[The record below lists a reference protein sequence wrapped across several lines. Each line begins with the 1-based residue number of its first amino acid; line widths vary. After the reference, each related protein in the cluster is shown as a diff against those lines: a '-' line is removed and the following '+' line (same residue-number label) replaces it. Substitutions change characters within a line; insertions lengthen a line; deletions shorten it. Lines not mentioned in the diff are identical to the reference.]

1 LATPT
6 QLLVAGVG
14 RQNRAVLL
22 IAGFI
27 GVALVASADYLTGYD
42 RAFGFFYLLP
52 VTFAAWFVGEQAG
65 IVISCVGALAWHIA
79 NMEGSAASSSPAI
92 LYWNSATR
100 LGFFLVVAILLSKL
114 KNALEREGALSRT
127 DFLTGALNS
136 RAFSEIGMAEILR
149 ARRHGRPFTVV
160 YIDLDN
166 FKTVN
171 DTLGHSI
178 GNTLLRHV
186 VDTLKRTVRATDLI
200 ARLGGDEFVILLP
213 ETDGESAKV
222 LVSKLREHLLD
233 AMQNQGWPVTF
244 SVGVLT
250 CVSPPA
256 TVDEMIHVADVL
268 MYETKK
274 TGKNAIRYST
284 YPE

>member
-1 LATPT
+1 MTTVRQP
-6 QLLVAGVG
+6 LLEQID
-14 RQNRAVLL
+14 RLHPFILL
-22 IAGFI
+22 IAGLI
-27 GVALVASADYLTGYD
+27 GVTLVATADYVTGYD

-52 VTFAAWFVGEQAG
+52 VAFVSWFLGERSG
-65 IVISCVGALAWHIA
+65 IVISCVSALVWHVV
-79 NMEGSAASSSPAI
+79 NMEGVAPFSSPAV

-114 KNALEREGALSRT
+114 RRALERESALSRT

-136 RAFSEIGMAEILR
+136 RAFSEIGTAEILR
-149 ARRHGRPFTVV
+149 ARRHGRPFTMV

-166 FKTVN
+166 FKMVN
-171 DTLGHSI
+171 DTLGHSV

-186 VDTLKRTVRATDLI
+186 VDTLKSTVRVTDSV
-200 ARLGGDEFVILLP
+200 ARLGGDEFAVLLP

-222 LVSKLREHLLD
+222 LVSKVRENLLD

-244 SVGVLT
+244 SVGVVT
-250 CVSPPA
+250 CTSPPTNA
-256 TVDEMIHVADVL
+256 DQLIRVADAL
-268 MYETKK
+268 MYEAKK

-284 YPE
+284 YTE